1 MRGMHEGGCR
11 RVSAASKVVEAIP
24 AVAACGHE
32 LAVMRDDQDAS
43 ARACRRGKLMRDD
56 FHVRAVEPARRLVED
71 EHVAIRKQDAGD
83 GEQRCRRPPSSIER
97 ISSGV
102 NSARMRPFSR

>member
-1 MRGMHEGGCR
+1 MREMPAGIGRIRGRRGNTRCR
-11 RVSAASKVVEAIP
+11 SM
-24 AVAACGHE
+24 GHE
-32 LAVMRDDQDAS
+32 LAVMRDDQDDS

-71 EHVAIRKQDAGD
+71 KHVAIRKQGAGD